1 VRLLVA
7 DSPAAR
13 GSRMRLAA
21 LGLAER
27 GHQVF
32 WAAAAGIEPPR
43 NGEVE
48 TAARGRSLHATRAQ
62 LVLGAGR
69 PGPTVRL
76 GWLAGAHVVI
86 QQVLGADLPRWSL
99 ADRWLWASLY
109 GFALVD
115 ETDAASIQQR
125 PGPLVLDRVA
135 LWSGEPA
142 PTEPAA
148 AHADVEV
155 LERACERSIAR
166 HRSAAPR
173 RAVFLDRDG
182 TLIEELNYISDP
194 ERVRLLPGAA
204 GALRTLQAAG
214 FALVVISNQA
224 GVGRG
229 LFPLASVYA
238 VMARLR
244 RELRREGVEL
254 DAIYFC
260 PHRPEDHCA
269 CRKPGTELVERAADD
284 LMLDLRHSAMIGDK
298 EIDVETGRRSGGA
311 GVLVRTGYG
320 AEEERRIAVENRP
333 APSAVANDLPAAAR
347 WVIESLA

>member
-1 VRLLVA
+1 MKLLLA
-7 DSPAAR
+7 DSSAAR

-32 WAAAAGIEPPR
+32 WAASPGVEPPPD
-43 NGEVE
+43 GVE
-48 TAARGRSLHATRAQ
+48 TVARGRSLHTTRAQ
-62 LVLGAGR
+62 LVLGVGR

-76 GWLAGAHVVI
+76 GWLAGAHVVV
-86 QQVLGADLPRWSL
+86 QQVSGEDLARWSL

-109 GFALVD
+109 GFALV
-115 ETDAASIQQR
+115 EEKDAPSIQQQ

-142 PTEPAA
+142 PASPRPE
-148 AHADVEV
+148 HADVEV
-155 LERACERSIAR
+155 LERACERSNAR
-166 HRSAAPR
+166 HRSGAPR

-194 ERVRLLPGAA
+194 DRVRLLPGVA
-204 GALRTLQAAG
+204 GALRSLQAAG

-269 CRKPGTELVERAADD
+269 CRKPGTELVERAAED
-284 LMLDLRHSAMIGDK
+284 LMLDLRRSVMFGDK
-298 EIDVETGRRSGGA
+298 EIDVETGRRAGAA
-311 GVLVRTGYG
+311 GVLVKTGYG
-320 AEEERRIAVENRP
+320 AEEARRLAAENRTVLL
-333 APSAVANDLPAAAR
+333 ADDLPAAAR
-347 WVIESLA
+347 WAIENLA